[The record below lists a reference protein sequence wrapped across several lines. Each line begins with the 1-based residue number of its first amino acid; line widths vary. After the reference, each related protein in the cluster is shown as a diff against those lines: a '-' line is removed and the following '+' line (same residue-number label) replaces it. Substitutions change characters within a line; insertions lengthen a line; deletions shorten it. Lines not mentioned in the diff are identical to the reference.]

1 MMQLLAEVTSSQWT
15 KSMIHAQF
23 RLARCTL
30 PGCSVGVGAVMLVK
44 AILFDCDGVLVDSE
58 VLSLR
63 IELSALSEIGL
74 DYTRDTFIDRY
85 MGMSGDDFYSALD
98 AECRQRLGHA
108 LPGGFREACHARYRA
123 ALGEGELRAVP
134 GAASAIGKVSQRKAV
149 ASSSGTDGLKLKLTL
164 TGLWEQ
170 FAPHVYSADLVRR
183 GKPAPDLFLHV
194 AQELKVAPE
203 HCLVIEDSVNGVCA
217 ARAAGMQVWGF
228 LGGGHMGMS
237 RGPYLERAGASK
249 LLSDWSHAT
258 RVFSALQ
265 LAT

>member
-1 MMQLLAEVTSSQWT
+1 
-15 KSMIHAQF
+15 MIRAHF
-23 RLARCTL
+23 RLACCCL
-30 PGCSVGVGAVMLVK
+30 LGCGVVMGAVMLVK

-74 DYTRDTFIDRY
+74 NYTRDTFIDRY

-108 LPGGFREACHARYRA
+108 LPAGFREACHARYRA
-123 ALGEGELRAVP
+123 ALDEGELCAVP
-134 GAASAIGKVSQRKAV
+134 GAAAAMEKIGQRKAV

-164 TGLWEQ
+164 TGLWEV

-194 AQELKVAPE
+194 AQELKVDPA

-228 LGGGHMGMS
+228 LGGGHMGAS
-237 RGPYLERAGASK
+237 RGPFLKQAGASK
-249 LLSDWSHAT
+249 LLMDWPHAT
-258 RVFSALQ
+258 RALSSLS
-265 LAT
+265 LAA